1 MSSSNPLG
9 EDKSKYDYMFRYIIV
24 GDSNVGKSC
33 LLLQFT
39 DNKFRQ
45 NHEATIGVEFG
56 GKTLEIKNKNVKI
69 QIWDTAGQEVY
80 QAITRGYYKG
90 ATGAFVVYDIT
101 RKETFE
107 HVEKWL
113 EDVRTNASK
122 DIQVILIGNK
132 KDLENERVVSFD
144 DGSSLAEKH
153 NILFLE
159 TSAKTAFNVQEAFI
173 KSAEKILEGILKSG
187 VDPNKTNQNV
197 KISSEDD
204 DDDEI
209 REKKKKMLFV
219 IYKL

>member
-1 MSSSNPLG
+1 MSSPDS
-9 EDKSKYDYMFRYIIV
+9 EIKYDYMFRYIIV

-56 GKTLEIKNKNVKI
+56 GKTIQLSEKTIKI

-107 HVEKWL
+107 HVERWL
-113 EDVRTNASK
+113 EDVKTNASK
-122 DIQVILIGNK
+122 DIQIILIGNK
-132 KDLENERVVSFD
+132 KDLESERVVTFEE
-144 DGSSLAEKH
+144 GSTLAEKYG
-153 NILFLE
+153 ILFLE
-159 TSAKTAFNVQEAFI
+159 TSAKTAFNVNEAFM
-173 KSAEKILEGILKSG
+173 KSAQRILDFILKNG
-187 VDPNKTNQNV
+187 GKREENQNV
-197 KISSEDD
+197 KISTK
-204 DDDEI
+204 DDDEEI
-209 REKKKKMLFV
+209 AVKKKKCLCNN
-219 IYKL
+219 

>member
-1 MSSSNPLG
+1 MSSSNPFD
-9 EDKSKYDYMFRYIIV
+9 ENQNKYDYMFRYIIV

-56 GKTLEIKNKNVKI
+56 GKTIEINNKKIKI
-69 QIWDTAGQEVY
+69 QIWDTAGQEIY

-132 KDLENERVVSFD
+132 KDLESERIISFD
-144 DGSSLAEKH
+144 EGSALAEKH

-159 TSAKTAFNVQEAFI
+159 TSAKTSFNVKEAFV
-173 KSAEKILEGILKSG
+173 KSAEKILESILKTG
-187 VDPNKTNQNV
+187 FDPNKNNQNV
-197 KISSEDD
+197 KISNKDD
-204 DDDEI
+204 DEEDEI
-209 REKKKKMLFV
+209 REKKKLCC
-219 IYKL
+219 L

>member
-1 MSSSNPLG
+1 MSSSNPFD
-9 EDKSKYDYMFRYIIV
+9 EDQNKYDYMFRYIIV

-56 GKTLEIKNKNVKI
+56 GKTIEINNKKIKI
-69 QIWDTAGQEVY
+69 QIWDTAGQEIY

-132 KDLENERVVSFD
+132 KDLESERIISFD
-144 DGSSLAEKH
+144 EGSALAEKH

-159 TSAKTAFNVQEAFI
+159 TSAKTSFNVKEAFV
-173 KSAEKILEGILKSG
+173 KSAEKILESILKTG
-187 VDPNKTNQNV
+187 FDPNKNNQNV
-197 KISSEDD
+197 KISNKDD
-204 DDDEI
+204 DEEEEI
-209 REKKKKMLFV
+209 REKKKLCC
-219 IYKL
+219 L

>member
-1 MSSSNPLG
+1 MSSSNPFD
-9 EDKSKYDYMFRYIIV
+9 EDQNKYDYMFRYIIV

-56 GKTLEIKNKNVKI
+56 GKTIEINNKKIKI
-69 QIWDTAGQEVY
+69 QIWDTAGQEIY

-132 KDLENERVVSFD
+132 KDLESERIISFD
-144 DGSSLAEKH
+144 EGSALAEKH

-159 TSAKTAFNVQEAFI
+159 TSAKTSFNVKEAFV
-173 KSAEKILEGILKSG
+173 KSAEKILENILKTG
-187 VDPNKTNQNV
+187 FDPNKNNQNV
-197 KISSEDD
+197 KITNKDD
-204 DDDEI
+204 DEEEEI
-209 REKKKKMLFV
+209 REKKKLCC
-219 IYKL
+219 L

>member
-1 MSSSNPLG
+1 MSSSNPFD
-9 EDKSKYDYMFRYIIV
+9 EDLNKYDYIFRYIIV

-56 GKTLEIKNKNVKI
+56 GKTIEINNKKIKI
-69 QIWDTAGQEVY
+69 QIWDTAGQEIY

-132 KDLENERVVSFD
+132 KDLESERIISFD
-144 DGSSLAEKH
+144 EGSALAEKH

-159 TSAKTAFNVQEAFI
+159 TSAKTSFNVKEAFV
-173 KSAEKILEGILKSG
+173 KSAEKILENILKTG
-187 VDPNKTNQNV
+187 FDPNKN
-197 KISSEDD
+197 
-204 DDDEI
+204 
-209 REKKKKMLFV
+209 KKCFRYKKRRN
-219 IYKL
+219 

>member
-1 MSSSNPLG
+1 MSSPDI
-9 EDKSKYDYMFRYIIV
+9 EAKHDYMFRYIIV

-56 GKTLEIKNKNVKI
+56 GKTIKLQEKIIKI

-101 RKETFE
+101 KKETFE
-107 HVEKWL
+107 HVERWL
-113 EDVRTNASK
+113 EDVKTNASK
-122 DIQVILIGNK
+122 DIQIILIGNK

-144 DGSSLAEKH
+144 EGASLAEKYG
-153 NILFLE
+153 ILFLE
-159 TSAKTAFNVQEAFI
+159 TSAKTAYNVNEAFI
-173 KSAEKILEGILKSG
+173 KSAQKILDFILKNG
-187 VDPNKTNQNV
+187 VDLNQNQNV
-197 KISSEDD
+197 KISTK
-204 DDDEI
+204 DDDEEVI
-209 REKKKKMLFV
+209 VKKKKCFCN
-219 IYKL
+219 

>member
-1 MSSSNPLG
+1 MSSPDT
-9 EDKSKYDYMFRYIIV
+9 EAKHDYMFRYIIV

-56 GKTLEIKNKNVKI
+56 GKTIKLQEKIIKI

-101 RKETFE
+101 KKETFE
-107 HVEKWL
+107 HVERWL
-113 EDVRTNASK
+113 EDVKTNASK
-122 DIQVILIGNK
+122 DIQIILIGNK

-144 DGSSLAEKH
+144 EGASLAEKYG
-153 NILFLE
+153 ILFLE
-159 TSAKTAFNVQEAFI
+159 TSAKTAYNVNEAFI
-173 KSAEKILEGILKSG
+173 KSAQKILDFILKNG
-187 VDPNKTNQNV
+187 VDLNQNQNV
-197 KISSEDD
+197 KISTK
-204 DDDEI
+204 DDDEEVI
-209 REKKKKMLFV
+209 VKKKK
-219 IYKL
+219 

>member
-45 NHEATIGVEFG
+45 NHEA
-56 GKTLEIKNKNVKI
+56 KIKNKNVKI

-209 REKKKKMLFV
+209 REKKKNVVCDLQ
-219 IYKL
+219 IIISELIL

>member
-1 MSSSNPLG
+1 MSSPDS
-9 EDKSKYDYMFRYIIV
+9 EIKYDYMFRYIIV

-56 GKTLEIKNKNVKI
+56 GKTIILSEKTIKI

-101 RKETFE
+101 RRETFE
-107 HVEKWL
+107 HVERWL
-113 EDVRTNASK
+113 DDVKTNASK
-122 DIQVILIGNK
+122 DIQIILIGNK

-144 DGSSLAEKH
+144 EGASLAEKYG
-153 NILFLE
+153 ILFLE
-159 TSAKTAFNVQEAFI
+159 TSAKTAYNVNEAFI
-173 KSAEKILEGILKSG
+173 KSAQKILDFILKNG
-187 VDPNKTNQNV
+187 VDLNQNQNV
-197 KISSEDD
+197 KISTK
-204 DDDEI
+204 DDDEEVI
-209 REKKKKMLFV
+209 VKKKKCFCN
-219 IYKL
+219 

>member
-1 MSSSNPLG
+1 MSSPDI
-9 EDKSKYDYMFRYIIV
+9 EAKHDYMFRYIIV

-56 GKTLEIKNKNVKI
+56 GKTIKLQEKIIKI

-101 RKETFE
+101 KKETFE
-107 HVEKWL
+107 HVERWL
-113 EDVRTNASK
+113 EDVKTNASK
-122 DIQVILIGNK
+122 DIQIILIGNK

-144 DGSSLAEKH
+144 EGASLAEKYG
-153 NILFLE
+153 ILFLE
-159 TSAKTAFNVQEAFI
+159 TSAKTAYNVNEAFI
-173 KSAEKILEGILKSG
+173 KSAQKILDFILKNG
-187 VDPNKTNQNV
+187 VDLNQNQNV
-197 KISSEDD
+197 KISTK
-204 DDDEI
+204 DDDEEVI
-209 REKKKKMLFV
+209 VKKKKCFF
-219 IYKL
+219 Y